1 MSESSFALFNEE
13 SSITGG
19 KSVSEIVQILRT
31 NASLKLKVRDLDDHE
46 DVEEVPN
53 RTSQIFPWIKRFT
66 AQCKDVILDPNIR
79 KLDELISTFFRHIDD
94 TAKQCYKRPKR
105 AYKLK
110 TRISS
115 FLQTFNMIYNQLKQ
129 PLEHTCYLE
138 KMSDV
143 MAVYIDIEL
152 KSSRRGREHPKKIAE
167 RICTSLFIFLDKSI
181 EHILDT
187 VLKSKFFIKKYS
199 EICCPIMAR
208 VLRERPGRLYEA
220 SYIRYILSF
229 KLWKKLA
236 GKDHYATINKE
247 AVTKLTPPP
256 DFTEKLKTGLFSNV
270 LPYVSKSEKDRI
282 TLFFMQ
288 SPFNVKKKA
297 QVFLKEEKKMQPN
310 LDLERSLLF
319 DDDLQISFLDDDNDD
334 SNEQPDDD
342 LMNDMWNNL
351 VDNEEDCFDSLL
363 IPMDIIETKE
373 DEDIIVDLK
382 RTKGNEKPKKTLKDR
397 PTNGVL
403 KTSLKKRKVTK
414 PNNNTLMKNFS
425 GKDAVMDFIR
435 NDLTIPITSV
445 STKEDNPIVSCVKS
459 EDSLVSFI
467 NSPEMKQPKP
477 CATVEPEQCREIT
490 DSVKNFTEVSPVR
503 APRNPTISMAE
514 PSGQEPTVTKAGEE
528 SCETD
533 DKVEYIEAIPSTTVS
548 SNLEDT
554 TIVENFVAEE
564 VVIGS
569 DIEQDSGCSFL
580 FLDTDS
586 KMVQNDILSVI
597 GITKGSTSFCNAEI
611 VVNEESIM
619 KDDRRQIVIDST
631 VLNDSN
637 VIKTKENVS
646 GSPDNQFLYSIT
658 PSTESYVP
666 FSRRQDSY
674 ACNDMFLQRLLSDPT
689 PVDDGSD
696 DDSRYQ
702 DRRRFAGGGKLPA
715 FREQTEESKSENDE
729 DFDALT
735 PSSDSLQQSP
745 LDTSLEST
753 RLQQEAL
760 ESTPPSPRDV
770 DPHPQDKKEKT
781 LNQEDPKLSQM
792 KELTIP
798 LSRGEVLTANDQVCD
813 VSEDKI
819 RPPGKRSSSRY
830 SSSRHGKKKVATT
843 TIEELPGSD
852 DEPLFNLERQTT
864 HEDKSDDDEIKTTR
878 RSKTK
883 TVSSS
888 RSKSKTRQ
896 PSPSPPKLTPQP
908 VVKKRRSKRR
918 R

>member
-1 MSESSFALFNEE
+1 
-13 SSITGG
+13 
-19 KSVSEIVQILRT
+19 
-31 NASLKLKVRDLDDHE
+31 
-46 DVEEVPN
+46 
-53 RTSQIFPWIKRFT
+53 
-66 AQCKDVILDPNIR
+66 
-79 KLDELISTFFRHIDD
+79 
-94 TAKQCYKRPKR
+94 
-105 AYKLK
+105 
-110 TRISS
+110 
-115 FLQTFNMIYNQLKQ
+115 
-129 PLEHTCYLE
+129 
-138 KMSDV
+138 
-143 MAVYIDIEL
+143 
-152 KSSRRGREHPKKIAE
+152 
-167 RICTSLFIFLDKSI
+167 
-181 EHILDT
+181 
-187 VLKSKFFIKKYS
+187 
-199 EICCPIMAR
+199 
-208 VLRERPGRLYEA
+208 
-220 SYIRYILSF
+220 
-229 KLWKKLA
+229 
-236 GKDHYATINKE
+236 
-247 AVTKLTPPP
+247 
-256 DFTEKLKTGLFSNV
+256 
-270 LPYVSKSEKDRI
+270 
-282 TLFFMQ
+282 
-288 SPFNVKKKA
+288 
-297 QVFLKEEKKMQPN
+297 
-310 LDLERSLLF
+310 
-319 DDDLQISFLDDDNDD
+319 
-334 SNEQPDDD
+334 
-342 LMNDMWNNL
+342 MWNNL

-382 RTKGNEKPKKTLKDR
+382 RTKGNEKPSKKTLKDR

-490 DSVKNFTEVSPVR
+490 DSVKNVTEVSPVR
-503 APRNPTISMAE
+503 VPRNPTISMAE
-514 PSGQEPTVTKAGEE
+514 PSGQEPTVTKAVEE

-735 PSSDSLQQSP
+735 HSSDSLQQSP

-798 LSRGEVLTANDQVCD
+798 LSRGEVLTAHDQVCD
-813 VSEDKI
+813 VSEDKT
-819 RPPGKRSSSRY
+819 RPPGMLIIFDEKSHNTTDKEYQNYIKHQVNQETFYKKAENILETNPVPDPLKDLCIECYPDYSDRCHCRSCERLLRKIKRNHKKIVKLRKERIVECVDQKNKINIGLTDIKDMVSKILYCNDRDESMLKSIGDTLPSSESLNFEDKIGTTIKRKKDKDESNQLQITVPTIDKPESVKCSEKKNEYASLPPKKRKAFTIEKYSNTEQACQNDKFDCSSNSTESKSCKEKLETGFANSLLMTDITKSSSPSAIVGCNRFSPVKIKAIDGRY
-830 SSSRHGKKKVATT
+830 CVLSEFPSEYGESVVESDLPSEHIPKSQRKCSR
-843 TIEELPGSD
+843 
-852 DEPLFNLERQTT
+852 
-864 HEDKSDDDEIKTTR
+864 
-878 RSKTK
+878 
-883 TVSSS
+883 
-888 RSKSKTRQ
+888 
-896 PSPSPPKLTPQP
+896 
-908 VVKKRRSKRR
+908 KKRKHERKEKKRLKKLKKLEEGLHN
-918 R
+918 